1 MQKRV
6 KCQGWMEGGED
17 PVPWML
23 GEAGGG
29 RWVTWDLG
37 KVCDTAA
44 WPGDTQMEH
53 KPPNNPRKLGKTT
66 LKATKKP
73 LCQTWPVQWASVRFR
88 TLSLLGWLKG

>member
-1 MQKRV
+1 MRQKRV
-6 KCQGWMEGGED
+6 KCQGWMDGGED

-29 RWVTWDLG
+29 HWVAWDPG

-53 KPPNNPRKLGKTT
+53 KPPNNPRKLGKTM
-66 LKATKKP
+66 LEATKKP
-73 LCQTWPVQWASVRFR
+73 LC
-88 TLSLLGWLKG
+88 